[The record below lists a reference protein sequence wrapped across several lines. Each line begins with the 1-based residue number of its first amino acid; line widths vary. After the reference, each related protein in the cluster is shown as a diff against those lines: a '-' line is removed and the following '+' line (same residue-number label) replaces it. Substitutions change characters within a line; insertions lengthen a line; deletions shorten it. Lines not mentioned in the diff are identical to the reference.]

1 VFSSASKFPRT
12 RNPRGWPLLGHLPA
26 FYKDKLA
33 FLDRCAESTLPVIQL
48 QVGEPTILLREPTD
62 IGYVLQEA
70 ASSFAKSP
78 LISGEQGRRL
88 FGQGVLTSSGDRH
101 RRLRAALQP
110 VFSRA
115 SAMKFA
121 PAVVESVNQIT
132 TSWRDGDVLNLGEV
146 MPGIAQTVASQLLF
160 GPGYS
165 PRSAELN
172 QAFRTRR
179 EYLQFRF
186 SFPFSWSERLP
197 IPLRFRYQR
206 AMRTIRDYVQVR
218 IADARRQPD
227 SSCLLGLMAAT
238 ALTDEESLDEGIALG
253 VTGYEPIGE
262 SLVWTMWLIAC
273 HPEVQAKLHAE
284 AVQYSRQG
292 LPDSTQLPYT
302 WAVLQESMR
311 LYPPTWLFLR
321 YATMPVTLPSGAS
334 VPTGTKLYLSP
345 WIIHRDPRF
354 YEEPLRF
361 RPERFI
367 APKEKQRPRLAY
379 FPFGA
384 GVRMCLGTHFTELEG
399 TLILASLI
407 RDFNL
412 NLLSAGPI
420 RPKPRITLQAAN
432 PIRVRMERRLLN

>member
-1 VFSSASKFPRT
+1 
-12 RNPRGWPLLGHLPA
+12 
-26 FYKDKLA
+26 
-33 FLDRCAESTLPVIQL
+33 
-48 QVGEPTILLREPTD
+48 
-62 IGYVLQEA
+62 
-70 ASSFAKSP
+70 
-78 LISGEQGRRL
+78 
-88 FGQGVLTSSGDRH
+88 
-101 RRLRAALQP
+101 
-110 VFSRA
+110 
-115 SAMKFA
+115 
-121 PAVVESVNQIT
+121 
-132 TSWRDGDVLNLGEV
+132 
-146 MPGIAQTVASQLLF
+146 
-160 GPGYS
+160 
-165 PRSAELN
+165 
-172 QAFRTRR
+172 
-179 EYLQFRF
+179 
-186 SFPFSWSERLP
+186 
-197 IPLRFRYQR
+197 
-206 AMRTIRDYVQVR
+206 VR

-227 SSCLLGLMAAT
+227 SSCLLGLIAAT

-284 AVQYSRQG
+284 AVQYSRQE
-292 LPDSTQLPYT
+292 LPDSTHLPYT

-321 YATMPVTLPSGAS
+321 YATLPVTLPSGAS
-334 VPTGTKLYLSP
+334 VPAGTKLYLSP
-345 WIIHRDPRF
+345 WIVHRDPRF

-367 APKEKQRPRLAY
+367 APTERQRPRLAY

-407 RDFNL
+407 RDFKVS
-412 NLLSAGPI
+412 LLSAGPI